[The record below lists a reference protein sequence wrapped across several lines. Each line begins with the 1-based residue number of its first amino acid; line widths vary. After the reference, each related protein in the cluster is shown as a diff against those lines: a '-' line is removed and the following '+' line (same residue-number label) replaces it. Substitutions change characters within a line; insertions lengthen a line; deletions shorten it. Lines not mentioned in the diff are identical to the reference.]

1 MKQIVRFLTGL
12 VSNSIEEGSLME
24 FQQRQVFSLSL
35 VLLYL
40 CVPVYALTVPLPN
53 ANYFT

>member
-35 VLLYL
+35 VLL
-40 CVPVYALTVPLPN
+40 
-53 ANYFT
+53 